1 MNLYVYI
8 VTLITVTILNNGCI
22 AQKTTE
28 DLPQATNIIPTNIS
42 EAVFGAGCFW
52 CLESAYEEIN
62 GVQEVINGYAGGSEL
77 APTYTKVSKGQ
88 TTHAEVIKVIYN
100 PDVVTYRE
108 LVDFFWSTH
117 DASRSDG
124 VWPDFGPQ
132 YRSILLYQNDAEK
145 KAIEA
150 SSTEHEARTGQ
161 LIATEIKALDIFY
174 PAELYHQDYA
184 EKNPKDRYVRS
195 IIWPKMK
202 KLGLGK

>member
-1 MNLYVYI
+1 MNLYIYI
-8 VTLITVTILNNGCI
+8 VTFITGTLLSNGCI
-22 AQKTTE
+22 AQQTTE
-28 DLPQATNIIPTNIS
+28 DLPQATNIIPKNIS
-42 EAVFGAGCFW
+42 EAIFGAGCFW

-62 GVQEVINGYAGGSEL
+62 GVKEVINGYAGGSEL
-77 APTYTKVSKGQ
+77 APTYSEVSKGR

-100 PDVVTYRE
+100 PKVVTYRE

-145 KAIEA
+145 TAIEA
-150 SSTEHEARTGQ
+150 SSAEHEARTGR
-161 LIATEIKALDIFY
+161 LIATEIKALDIFH

-195 IIWPKMK
+195 ILVPKMK
-202 KLGLGK
+202 KLGLDK